1 MIELQGGSKEIVSWN
16 PNSTTN
22 QASLVVSRNKDW
34 KITVRKSLA
43 RSHLRRK
50 KEREGDNRDRNVGR
64 RWRLMPEN
72 MERSIEFTILG
83 RAEDANGGRSKRF
96 FFVSITIST
105 RCPIL
110 LRSSLILSANNPRSV
125 DLVPLSPNSFAFFP
139 PKIFPPLHRSGR

>member
-83 RAEDANGGRSKRF
+83 RTEDANGGRSKRF
-96 FFVSITIST
+96 FFRFDYNFNPMSDTS
-105 RCPIL
+105 PIL
-110 LRSSLILSANNPRSV
+110 FNFICQ
-125 DLVPLSPNSFAFFP
+125 
-139 PKIFPPLHRSGR
+139 